1 MMLLSAGIDSSR
13 ETRALK
19 VRASGPESTVR
30 DHGASAA
37 ESLQGATA
45 SQEVSFAVGNTE
57 DKLSL
62 AAAMKQGYR
71 IVLDTDGEGEV
82 TNPWG
87 RTYYVSGFECDC
99 PDKRSRNGSY
109 GNRCKHE
116 LWISQMR
123 PCDCCGG
130 TMLLGEF
137 RTAFGETLRRFEC
150 PVCGNARDLALVEE
164 ERAAAR
170 NSAQGA
176 EECTPETRCRQA
188 LASLKVWDSPRH
200 IWGLLEESPRL
211 AATMLSVLLEEGHR
225 DLADEVSQK
234 YSAASKVA

>member
-1 MMLLSAGIDSSR
+1 MMFCSGIDSSR
-13 ETRALK
+13 ETRALRENAPGLSSP
-19 VRASGPESTVR
+19 VQDRGEAAVAVPQPEPR
-30 DHGASAA
+30 
-37 ESLQGATA
+37 
-45 SQEVSFAVGNTE
+45 SQEVSFTVGNIE

-71 IVLDTDGEGEV
+71 IVLDTDGEGAV
-82 TNPWG
+82 TNPRG

-99 PDKRSRNGSY
+99 PDKRGHNGSY

-116 LWISQMR
+116 LWLSQMR

-150 PVCGNARDLALVEE
+150 PGCGNARDFALVEE
-164 ERAAAR
+164 ERVAAR
-170 NSAQGA
+170 NGDTHA
-176 EECTPETRCRQA
+176 EMPTPETRCRQA
-188 LASLKVWDSPRH
+188 LASLEVWDSPRY

-225 DLADEVSQK
+225 DLAEAVSSK
-234 YSAASKVA
+234 YGTASKVA

>member
-1 MMLLSAGIDSSR
+1 MMMFCPGIDSSR
-13 ETRALK
+13 EVKAVRD
-19 VRASGPESTVR
+19 RASVPELAVQ
-30 DHGASAA
+30 DPEVPA
-37 ESLQGATA
+37 ATA
-45 SQEVSFAVGNTE
+45 LPDQAATREASFAVGDIE

-82 TNPWG
+82 TNPRG

-99 PDKRSRNGSY
+99 PDKCSRNGSY

-150 PVCGNARDLALVEE
+150 PGCGNARDFDLVEE
-164 ERAAAR
+164 ERAAAGNGGQDSVR
-170 NSAQGA
+170 S
-176 EECTPETRCRQA
+176 TPETRCRQA
-188 LASLKVWDSPRH
+188 LASLEVWDSPRY

-211 AATMLSVLLEEGHR
+211 AATMLSVLLEEGHQ
-225 DLADEVSQK
+225 DLAEAVSSK
-234 YSAASKVA
+234 YEAASKVA